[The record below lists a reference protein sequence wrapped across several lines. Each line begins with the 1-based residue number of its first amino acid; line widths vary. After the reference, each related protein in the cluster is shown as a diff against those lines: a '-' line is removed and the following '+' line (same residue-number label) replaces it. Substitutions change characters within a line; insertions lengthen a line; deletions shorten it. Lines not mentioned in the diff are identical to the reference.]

1 MDGPG
6 LADALV
12 KAVGI
17 VLPAGKLLVSILCYV
32 IGLAV
37 AFVALLR
44 LMRSSEQGMRAP
56 SGIGTVATFLVA
68 AVFLAFPEVMSAF
81 GKTAFGERAPGA
93 GASLAYA
100 GGNAADYDLVL
111 WAVFRIVEFV
121 GLFWFL
127 KGWFVLRDAADE
139 KNGATGG
146 KAMAHILGGVCA
158 WHILWVM
165 EAVQNTL
172 GIEVLRISEGSWT

>member
-1 MDGPG
+1 M
-6 LADALV
+6 
-12 KAVGI
+12 
-17 VLPAGKLLVSILCYV
+17 
-32 IGLAV
+32 
-37 AFVALLR
+37 
-44 LMRSSEQGMRAP
+44 
-56 SGIGTVATFLVA
+56 
-68 AVFLAFPEVMSAF
+68 FLAFPEVMSAF